1 MIEWF
6 KNLDVAWQTTIFAV
20 IIVPV
25 LGWLLKLSFG
35 RKNNSSKIQ
44 TEVSLPKPETDDAV
58 PIAKGLGPIAK
69 IINGSITYH
78 SNTLGFKPLAELKTS
93 IIGGYV
99 KRNDFGKLEA
109 YIQTDV
115 QVQSLQRLNEQLGL
129 DSMRMFSENDTISEN
144 IDNPVVFT
152 SSTSHILPQG
162 EMVLNL
168 STWKEEPFPMTMHV
182 QTQTIASGHLEGK
195 VFQGKFEAIL
205 TYRESKLQIGLNGDF
220 QVHLA

>member
-6 KNLDVAWQTTIFAV
+6 KNLDVAWQTTIFAA
-20 IIVPV
+20 IVVPAV
-25 LGWLLKLSFG
+25 GGLFKLFAS
-35 RKNNSSKIQ
+35 RKNTASKTQ
-44 TEVSLPKPETDDAV
+44 AQSQLPKPDTDDV
-58 PIAKGLGPIAK
+58 ITIGKGLGPIAK

-78 SNTLGFKPLAELKTS
+78 SNTLGFKPLAELKTA

-99 KRNDFGKLEA
+99 ERNDFGKLEA

-129 DSMRMFSENDTISEN
+129 DSMRMFSESDTISEN

-162 EMVLNL
+162 AMVL
-168 STWKEEPFPMTMHV
+168 
-182 QTQTIASGHLEGK
+182 Q
-195 VFQGKFEAIL
+195 AI
-205 TYRESKLQIGLNGDF
+205 S
-220 QVHLA
+220 